1 MRSGTRILMVR
12 RGREPS
18 AGRWSIPG
26 GRVEPGETPEA
37 AVARELWEE
46 TGLAVVVTQ
55 LLGLVDIEDEGH
67 HFVIL
72 EFEATLVEGSPV
84 EPRPGD
90 DAAEAIWVA
99 MRELANLHLV
109 DGLAEFLGRAG
120 VL

>member
-1 MRSGTRILMVR
+1 MRALDPVLAVGAVVRSGTRILMVR

-55 LLGLVDIEDEGH
+55 LLGL
-67 HFVIL
+67 
-72 EFEATLVEGSPV
+72 
-84 EPRPGD
+84 
-90 DAAEAIWVA
+90 
-99 MRELANLHLV
+99 
-109 DGLAEFLGRAG
+109 
-120 VL
+120 